1 MISSF
6 LSKHT
11 LITDGAMGTYYAQ
24 LTGDDYGFC
33 ELANLTNPTLVQK
46 IHREYIN
53 AGAKLIRTNTFSAN
67 SFTLKQ
73 PCQEIKKLLQ
83 KAVENAVT
91 AAAEEEIF
99 IAANIG
105 PIPVGNIEN
114 QDIEEGLILDEYR
127 QIIDTFLT
135 AGIRIFNFE
144 TFSSFDFL
152 AKSIEYL
159 KSQSE
164 DSFTIIQFTL
174 NPDGLTRKGI
184 KVGRLI
190 GQSKQMDSI
199 DAIGFNCGVGPT
211 HLYRI
216 LEQCDLRGYTVA
228 ALPNAGYPELINER
242 TIFPHNPQYFASK
255 IGLIKKLGV
264 KILGGCCGT
273 TPAHI
278 RAITGRLLLQG
289 PEVIPPAKFVSQP
302 ITILKKD
309 DNPFQRKIDC
319 GEFVIAVEL
328 DPPFDANVEKIINGA
343 KLYREQE
350 VDLITVADSPLAK
363 ARADAIAIAAKI
375 KREIGVETMPHL
387 CCRDRNLNGIKAAL
401 LGAHIEGIRNILAV
415 TGDPLSQTE
424 KEGIKGV
431 FNLNSIELM
440 GLIADM
446 NANLFEAEP
455 FLIGGALNLN
465 AYNKELEIKRML
477 KKVEKGGTFF
487 LTQPIFDPEVI
498 SFLRQ
503 LETGP
508 EVKILAGIMPLV
520 SYKNALFINNEIPGI
535 SIPENYMDRF
545 EPAMDRETA
554 EQVGIELAVEIS
566 CQIRKYVDGF
576 YFITPF
582 NRVEMVS
589 EIIKRLR

>member
-1 MISSF
+1 MVSDF
-6 LSKHT
+6 LTEHT
-11 LITDGAMGTYYAQ
+11 LITDGAMGTYYAEI
-24 LTGDDYGFC
+24 TGDDYGFC
-33 ELANLTNPTLVQK
+33 ELANLSNPTLIQR

-73 PCQEIKKLLQ
+73 PRQEIEKLLQ
-83 KAVENAVT
+83 KAVENAVI
-91 AAAEEEIF
+91 AVAGGEVF

-105 PIPVGNIEN
+105 PIPVRNFEN
-114 QDIEEGLILDEYR
+114 QDIEDELILDEYR
-127 QIIDTFLT
+127 HIIDTFLN

-152 AKSIEYL
+152 AESVAYL
-159 KSQSE
+159 RSQSE
-164 DSFTIIQFTL
+164 NSFTIVQFAL
-174 NPDGLTRKGI
+174 NPDGSTRKGI
-184 KVGRLI
+184 RVERLI
-190 GQSKQMDSI
+190 EQSKQMDSI
-199 DAIGFNCGVGPT
+199 DAMGFNCGVGPT

-216 LEQCDLRGYTVA
+216 LEQYDLQGYTVA

-255 IGLIKKLGV
+255 IELIKKLGV

-278 RAITGRLLLQG
+278 RASKELLQS
-289 PEVIPPAKFVSQP
+289 EEAEITRSTTFVSQP
-302 ITILKKD
+302 ITILKMG
-309 DNPFQRKIDC
+309 NNSFQRKIDC
-319 GEFVIAVEL
+319 SDFVIAVEL
-328 DPPFDANVEKIINGA
+328 DPPFDANVEKILKGA
-343 KLYREQE
+343 ELYRKQE

-363 ARADAIAIAAKI
+363 ARADAITIAAKI
-375 KREIGVETMPHL
+375 KREIGIETMPHL

-424 KEGIKGV
+424 KNGIKGV

-446 NANLFEAEP
+446 NADLFQAEP

-465 AYNKELEIKRML
+465 AYNKELELKRMFR
-477 KKVEKGGTFF
+477 KVAKGGTLF
-487 LTQPIFDPEVI
+487 LTQPIFDLEVI
-498 SFLRQ
+498 SFLRR
-503 LETGP
+503 LEKGS

-535 SIPENYMDRF
+535 SIPENYVNRF

-554 EQVGIELAVEIS
+554 EQVGIELALEIAS
-566 CQIRKYVDGF
+566 QIQKHVDGF

-582 NRVEMVS
+582 NRAEMVS
-589 EIIKRLR
+589 KIIKRLR